1 MNDSTANLASMFT
14 ELNPTARYDGTQIT
28 VEEDPG
34 HLIYPEGYS
43 YDGGF
48 LVDESKSRENCT
60 KYHPKEYYLI
70 PITVIS

>member
-1 MNDSTANLASMFT
+1 MSNSTANLASTFT
-14 ELNPTARYDGTQIT
+14 KLNPTAHYDGTQIT
-28 VEEDPG
+28 VTKDPR
-34 HLIYPEGYS
+34 LLMYPKGYL

-48 LVDESKSRENCT
+48 LVDESRSRENCT